1 MTDESS
7 VISGANITDHHIA
20 MVRDDDTIQTQVHT
34 CSNIQSTEMMSEIKL
49 SVN

>member
-20 MVRDDDTIQTQVHT
+20 MVRDDVVVQTEVYTYSYKSYIVEYGVLH
-34 CSNIQSTEMMSEIKL
+34 
-49 SVN
+49 

>member
-20 MVRDDDTIQTQVHT
+20 MVRDDTIIYTEVHI
-34 CSNIQSTEMMSEIKL
+34 CIIRSDNYYIGG
-49 SVN
+49 VNV